1 MKVTS
6 ASEIKT
12 ALTEMESELNQ
23 WKTAA
28 EDFYEDIK
36 NTKPEEVTLDEDME
50 GEEITPDMGGGE
62 GEGNKKHPI
71 EIKTPEDAK
80 KVLDEAK
87 EDIQS
92 VVDNIEGVMGEGKEE
107 GEKVAFKRIN
117 DRYASTLQN
126 LSNKAAN
133 AIEDTKKSLN
143 HWAFL
148 KKRITKSAKIDTTS
162 ITHPELKQVANTLEQ
177 MSLLDKILAKA
188 GYIKKG
194 ALKTEATAVPPTGA
208 EFSGDKWPNK
218 KNPAEVEL
226 RHYQAGVD
234 EFGRVNKKYNS
245 NPNPAVDPRL
255 KDEVAPHEEKPY
267 VNASYNDII
276 RGYDVYDPKT
286 KKAIRFTL
294 ANAPSEAGRK
304 DELGLK
310 GFASKQFATQVCDA
324 IVENGIEWVR
334 QQMNGQ
340 YLNETLAKQAAK
352 SDKSSTRK
360 YYAEAFGDAS
370 YAKELTSGKET
381 DKMDTAYKPE
391 KDKVE
396 NNADNPDFGKAKDGT
411 GKISSQEEKDIL
423 KAKARKGVELAR
435 KAAAAGVIEFNVNEI
450 KKYAKEMMNESDEV
464 IAYAEKTLNN
474 MPLVNEAALD
484 KEATI
489 PDADSGIVG
498 NKLQGVSN
506 TKAKAET
513 EGTINNNVE
522 SDAKIAKK
530 ANIVPQFNT
539 NVPSNLSISSMF
551 TTVEKKLQGKNVN
564 LDQTRMRKAQ
574 YRNH

>member
-12 ALTEMESELNQ
+12 ALNEMNGELSQ

-28 EDFYEDIK
+28 EEFYDELKD
-36 NTKPEEVTLDEDME
+36 TKPEDVTLDEDM
-50 GEEITPDMGGGE
+50 GEEMPPEMEE
-62 GEGNKKHPI
+62 GEGKEHKEHPV

-87 EDIQS
+87 EDIQA
-92 VVDNIEGVMGEGKEE
+92 VVDNIEGVMGQGEEE
-107 GEKVAFKRIN
+107 GEKVAFKRVN
-117 DRYASTLQN
+117 DKYASVLQT
-126 LSNKAAN
+126 LSNKAVD
-133 AIEDTKKSLN
+133 AIEDTKKSLK

-148 KKRITKSAKIDTTS
+148 KKRITKNAKVDVS
-162 ITHPELKQVANTLEQ
+162 NITHPELKQVANTLEQ

-188 GYIKKG
+188 GYTKKSV
-194 ALKTEATAVPPTGA
+194 LKTEATAVPPTGA

-226 RHYQAGVD
+226 RHWHAGTD
-234 EFGRVNKKYNS
+234 AFDKDNKKYNA
-245 NPNPAVDPRL
+245 NPNPAVDNRL
-255 KDEVAPHEEKPY
+255 IDEVDPHDEKPY
-267 VNASYNDII
+267 VNASYNDLT
-276 RGYDVYDPKT
+276 RSYDVFDPKT

-294 ANAPSEAGRK
+294 ADAPSSAGKK
-304 DELGLK
+304 DEAGLK
-310 GFASKQFATQVCDA
+310 GFAGKKFATDVCA
-324 IVENGIEWVR
+324 AVIENGIEWVR
-334 QQMNGQ
+334 NQMNGQ

-360 YYAEAFGDAS
+360 YYTEAFGDAS

-381 DKMDTAYKPE
+381 DKMDTEYKPE
-391 KDKVE
+391 KNTVE

-411 GKISSQEEKDIL
+411 GKISSQEEKDVL
-423 KAKARKGVELAR
+423 LAKARKGVGLAR
-435 KAAAAGVIEFNVNEI
+435 LAAAAGLIGFNQTEI
-450 KKYAKEMMNESDEV
+450 RQYAKDLMNKSDEI
-464 IAYAEKTLNN
+464 IAYAEQTLNN
-474 MPLVNEAALD
+474 LPLVNEAALD

-489 PDADSGIVG
+489 PDSDSGVVG
-498 NKLQGVSN
+498 NRLQGVRD

-530 ANIVPQFNT
+530 SSIVPQFNT
-539 NVPSNLSISSMF
+539 NVPSGLQISSMF

-564 LDQTRMRKAQ
+564 LDQTRMRTAQ
-574 YRNH
+574 YRQH